1 MNGKHVIP
9 VIVVGIIIGK
19 IYGVCIMHK
28 MHKCINAQI
37 ENVFK
42 LGLVLVYGSVY

>member
-1 MNGKHVIP
+1 MVMVI
-9 VIVVGIIIGK
+9 GIIIGK
-19 IYGVCIMHK
+19 IYGVCI